1 MVLRNLFLNLEKL
14 GYIIKIILVYFIVCI
29 NFYIIPKIAIF
40 YCVEQEIAFTGIF
53 YVSVAF
59 IVFSLISFMS
69 DISKLATII
78 FIFISLLLQNF
89 IFLAV
94 VITVIIIFFY
104 ILNTIFYKKNCLY
117 DRIITIQ
124 CIA

>member
-40 YCVEQEIAFTGIF
+40 YCVEQEIAFTAVF
-53 YVSVAF
+53 YISVAF

-69 DISKLATII
+69 DISKLATI
-78 FIFISLLLQNF
+78 IFISLLLQNF

-117 DRIITIQ
+117 DRIITI
-124 CIA
+124 